1 MIDDAVPSCS
11 TPLPASTLDVRVGSS
26 LGDAEEMASG
36 NMYLNSSDPEP
47 VYVSDNR
54 KVEKRFTRITIPPGA
69 TISNAYIQF
78 QADERSSGATD
89 MTIRVEA
96 SGNAQTF
103 SSKTNNIS
111 NRPLTTGTVNW
122 LLNPWSTVGASGVD
136 QQTPDIS
143 SAIQEIVDQSAWSAG
158 NSLVVIITGTGERV
172 AESDDGLRATASFC

>member
-1 MIDDAVPSCS
+1 
-11 TPLPASTLDVRVGSS
+11 
-26 LGDAEEMASG
+26 
-36 NMYLNSSDPEP
+36 
-47 VYVSDNR
+47 
-54 KVEKRFTRITIPPGA
+54 
-69 TISNAYIQF
+69 
-78 QADERSSGATD
+78 